1 MKRRL
6 NILCVLVVLV
16 LAVSVSRSAYYFG
29 IGATTG
35 FKGSWERKT
44 EDLGKLM
51 NVKAVSLLPDDFLNF
66 QDSVYNTISGE
77 YVPVMYSQLGVSM
90 PFREN
95 AWGMAVSIL
104 STYMHLFA
112 AVGAFIIFIFIIV
125 SVNKSNIFTWKNVSR
140 LRWLGGLL
148 IISFIGSVVPHVI
161 TYIILSKQF
170 DIQGYS
176 LSLDEVFSVITL
188 ALGLVS
194 YVFAEIFAIGL
205 RMKEEQDLTI

>member
-16 LAVSVSRSAYYFG
+16 LAISVARTAYYFG
-29 IGATTG
+29 LGAFTG
-35 FKGSWERKT
+35 FRGGKELRMN
-44 EDLGKLM
+44 DLSILSNMKP
-51 NVKAVSLLPDDFLNF
+51 VSLTPDDFLNF
-66 QDSVYNTISGE
+66 QDSVYNTKSGE
-77 YVPVMYSQLGVSM
+77 YVPAFYTQMGVSL
-90 PFREN
+90 PVHEN
-95 AWGMAVSIL
+95 AWAMVASIL
-104 STYMHLFA
+104 STYVYMFA
-112 AVGAFIIFIFIIV
+112 AISAFIIFIFIIV

-148 IISFIGSVVPHVI
+148 IISFIGSVIPHII
-161 TYIILSKQF
+161 TYATFSAEFAMK
-170 DIQGYS
+170 GYS
-176 LSLDEVFSVITL
+176 LSLDDLFSVLTL